1 MKQSIL
7 YLAKLINLEL
17 DEVVISKIGEKLQ
30 GLDGNK
36 FIEFVENSLDRTEL
50 QYKNG
55 MQKFLKLVKM
65 YKEKLNEKRVEKAE
79 SEAYLLAKKFLDINT
94 ALTME
99 LSMGKNPRLEFIKT
113 NGQDYFSSFEIKQ
126 LNEIGNIAYLLD
138 LSREGL
144 LEDELNKKFM
154 KLIYKNNPSNQ
165 LTHIA
170 NNTMQLLHV
179 KRI

>member
-36 FIEFVENSLDRTEL
+36 FIQFVENSLDRTEL

-55 MQKFLKLVKM
+55 MQKFLKLVQMFKDEIM
-65 YKEKLNEKRVEKAE
+65 QDRVEKAE
-79 SEAYLLAKKFLDINT
+79 SEAYLLAKKFLHVNT

-99 LSMGKNPRLEFIKT
+99 LSNGKNPKLEFIKA

-144 LEDELNKKFM
+144 LEDELNKKFV

-165 LTHIA
+165 LTHK
-170 NNTMQLLHV
+170 NGKTLSLHV
-179 KRI
+179 KKI